1 VGLDNYASTSP
12 DLDLTDE
19 DRKAFEAANIHLGQG
34 DGGFRGKLYQ
44 ELILNVTGVSLYQ
57 DWIPPEV
64 VRGMCEALERCDPEE
79 VTKDMKVYKDS
90 NSPFAVGELR
100 KFFRVCV
107 ERNLGLVSSW

>member
-1 VGLDNYASTSP
+1 MGLDNYASRSP
-12 DLDLTDE
+12 GLDLTEE
-19 DRKAFEAANIHLGQG
+19 DRKAFEEADIHLGQG

-79 VTKDMKVYKDS
+79 ATKRTSFYEAGRMPSSVS
-90 NSPFAVGELR
+90 ELR